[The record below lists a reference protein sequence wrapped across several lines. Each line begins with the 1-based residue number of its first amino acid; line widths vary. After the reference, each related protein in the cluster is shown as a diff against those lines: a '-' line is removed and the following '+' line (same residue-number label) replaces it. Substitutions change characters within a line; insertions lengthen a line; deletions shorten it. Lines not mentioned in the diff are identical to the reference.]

1 MSTVTP
7 PKPLDA
13 LIERLRDASSRPGR
27 NTLDVGHYWNL
38 CDEAADALVHLAA
51 QATGAAQ
58 DTKPLEA
65 QVFKFLLGEEEL
77 DGMWFGKR
85 KVGEP
90 AYWWR
95 HDLRAALA
103 ARDSVIAELKA
114 DRDAGAFHPWKT
126 ALEGTVEKMGQR
138 ITEIEEER
146 NMLAATSN
154 ENLKNYLAQFDRAEQ
169 AEARVKELERELE
182 SRNA

>member
-103 ARDSVIAELKA
+103 ARDSVIANLEAKFA
-114 DRDAGAFHPWKT
+114 QAMA
-126 ALEGTVEKMGQR
+126 ALERVADPMTSWRDCGLIARQA
-138 ITEIEEER
+138 
-146 NMLAATSN
+146 LAARG
-154 ENLKNYLAQFDRAEQ
+154 AWD
-169 AEARVKELERELE
+169 ERSGE
-182 SRNA
+182 